1 MLNINNLFYFFKT
14 VECGSYAAAAKE
26 LYLTPQAVSNGVS
39 SLEQELGLELVNK
52 NRPKATPTP
61 TGLTIFEHSLDI
73 FESISNLEATA
84 KLTREANPS
93 IIKGH
98 LRVAISSF
106 LAEGVLSNPF
116 WHDFQRQYTNVTLS
130 FISAGSDRCL
140 LAIEQGEADVCIV
153 LGAIDGIRK
162 KENYIFSIDLQPFA
176 SPSHPLTK
184 RSSVSFSDICK
195 YPIIEPSNAAYCN
208 SLIQQQLERYSRDIS
223 FFSLGS
229 WENATERFL
238 IEKQGILFAS
248 EAPNAASEAKIKAIN
263 LFPGEG
269 LSLSVFYLQS
279 KDAPADISLCLGQY
293 LSTTS
298 KALKRHR
305 NCQR

>member
-116 WHDFQRQYTNVTLS
+116 WHDFQRQYTMSLCRS
-130 FISAGSDRCL
+130 FRPEATGVSSL
-140 LAIEQGEADVCIV
+140 LNKGK
-153 LGAIDGIRK
+153 RT
-162 KENYIFSIDLQPFA
+162 FA
-176 SPSHPLTK
+176 SYWGQSMEYARRRIISSPSTY
-184 RSSVSFSDICK
+184 S
-195 YPIIEPSNAAYCN
+195 PSPV
-208 SLIQQQLERYSRDIS
+208 Q
-223 FFSLGS
+223 
-229 WENATERFL
+229 
-238 IEKQGILFAS
+238 
-248 EAPNAASEAKIKAIN
+248 AI
-263 LFPGEG
+263 P
-269 LSLSVFYLQS
+269 
-279 KDAPADISLCLGQY
+279 
-293 LSTTS
+293 
-298 KALKRHR
+298 
-305 NCQR
+305 